1 MKTLFHW
8 NHQKRHFIAKWGVM
22 LMMVILASMGI
33 TSVLS
38 ASVEVPRKEA
48 GLQSHPVAATVVIYK
63 GAHTCLNTSG
73 YLVPAANTEGY
84 RYAGVAYEKVTG
96 GTYAGDV
103 NCRVYTAGVFKMTAT
118 ASITQAMVG
127 RTMYITDD
135 SAFTST
141 SGHVACGRLIEY
153 ISATSGWLSLSTD
166 GELMGYQDHVYIKTD
181 LATKSVRINNK
192 TFINTSGDIT
202 GARIAPRQGATS
214 TGSVRGLEVIPGG
227 SAAASSFGFANL
239 QGVISECYGNT
250 IGNITGIV
258 AAFEGKVDMPSG
270 YPGTVTGPVSI
281 LRCFNDMHGDVTNG
295 VFVLDV
301 ANHGGN
307 KAWDGLV
314 RGAEALG
321 THSMTTASDK
331 TGSAKSGTIKVN
343 FNGTLYHIQLYAD

>member
-1 MKTLFHW
+1 MERKFRKFTSRFMTLL
-8 NHQKRHFIAKWGVM
+8 IMAM
-22 LMMVILASMGI
+22 LQAFGI
-33 TSVLS
+33 VSVL
-38 ASVEVPRKEA
+38 AADAQIARKEQ
-48 GLQSHPVAATVVIYK
+48 GLQSFPVEASTQIYK
-63 GAHTCLNTSG
+63 GALVCLNTSG
-73 YLVPAANTEGY
+73 YLVAAADTDGY
-84 RYAGVAYEKVTG
+84 RFVGVAYENVL
-96 GTYAGDV
+96 GTTQGALS
-103 NCRVYTAGVFKMTAT
+103 CRVHTAGVFLLPAT
-118 ASITQAMVG
+118 AITQAMVG
-127 RTMYITDD
+127 RTLYVVNDGTVDD
-135 SAFTST
+135 SST
-141 SGHVACGRLIEY
+141 YRLPVGVLVRYE
-153 ISATSGWLSLSTD
+153 STTSGWVD
-166 GELMGYQDHVYIKTD
+166 IGQRELLTGFQDHLYLNTD

-192 TFINTSGDIT
+192 TFTNTSGDIT

-239 QGVISECYGNT
+239 QGVISEAYGNT

-281 LRCFNDMHGDVTNG
+281 LRCFNDMHGTVTNG

-307 KAWDGLV
+307 KVWDGLI

-331 TGSAKSGTIKVN
+331 TGSAKSGTIKVK
-343 FNGTLYHIQLYAD
+343 FNDTLYHIQLYAD